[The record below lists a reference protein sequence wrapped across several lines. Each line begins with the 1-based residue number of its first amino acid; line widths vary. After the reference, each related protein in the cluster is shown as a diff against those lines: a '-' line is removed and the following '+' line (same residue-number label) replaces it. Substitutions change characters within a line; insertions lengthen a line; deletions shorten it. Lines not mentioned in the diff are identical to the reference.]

1 MNAVSTLSLPMPM
14 PARPLL
20 ARLTGLAIIGAAR
33 LLTGVRAYWHA
44 QTKPAEPA
52 PSKKRLAAT
61 PPTVYFANHSSH
73 ADFVLLWASLPPAM
87 RRLTRPVAA
96 ADYWRCSALRRFIGQ
111 QVFGALLIDRD
122 GPLLSRGAR
131 GSEANPVQQMLGA
144 LRAGQSLILFPE
156 GTRNTGDEALLP
168 FKSGLFHLARAC
180 AQAGQ
185 PVRLVPVWID
195 NLKRVLP
202 KGMLVPLPLACSVG
216 FGAPLAWGADED
228 RVAFARRAEQAVLA
242 LRPASDGASRD
253 STNGAGHDRAG
264 GDAPGQP
271 VAADGVLA

>member
-1 MNAVSTLSLPMPM
+1 MNAVSALCLPMPM

-44 QTKPAEPA
+44 QTKPVEPA
-52 PSKKRLAAT
+52 PSKARLAAT

-96 ADYWRCSALRRFIGQ
+96 ADYWRCSALRRFIGL

-122 GPLLSRGAR
+122 GPALGRSAR
-131 GSEANPVQQMLGA
+131 AGQADPVQQMLGA

-156 GTRNTGDEALLP
+156 GTRNTGDEALMP
-168 FKSGLFHLARAC
+168 FKSGLFRLARAC
-180 AQAGQ
+180 ADAGQ

-216 FGAPLAWGADED
+216 FGAPLAWAADED
-228 RVAFARRAEQAVLA
+228 RAAFARRAEQAVLG
-242 LRPASDGASRD
+242 LRPS
-253 STNGAGHDRAG
+253 
-264 GDAPGQP
+264 
-271 VAADGVLA
+271 